1 MSPVYTIFYG
11 TFIQL
16 PRTPASSEP
25 RHVLDINHGAL
36 WVSNESGRIEGFD
49 WSVSTDERL
58 HDLLRDKGWVAVS
71 GDGEEER
78 IGEKT
83 VVRVVKASER
93 RNGFFF
99 PGFIDTHIHAS
110 QYPNSGVLGSS
121 TLLDWLERYTF
132 PLEYSYGDG
141 SSIAPKVARTAYEKV
156 IARTLSNGTTCAA
169 YYATIHVPATNLLAD
184 LCLKRGQ
191 RAFIGRVCMDNPY
204 FCPDYYRD
212 PSAEESLAATE
223 ATITHIRSID
233 PEGRV
238 VAPIITPRFAP
249 TCTPVSLSG
258 LGKLAA
264 SFEPPLRIQTHIS
277 ENKNEVAL
285 VKELFPDSTS
295 YAGVYDQHG
304 LMTPRTILAHAVHLT
319 PEERSLI
326 HSRDA
331 KISHCPASNSALG
344 SGLCPVR
351 TLLDDGIAVG
361 LGTDV
366 SGGYSPSVLEA
377 VRQAILVSRLV
388 SYSAEEQT
396 GKENLSVQEAL
407 YLATRGGAKV
417 VDMADQIGGFEVG
430 MSWDAQLIELSSIDD
445 RSAESINDAQGS
457 VDIFG
462 WETWEEKIQKWVW
475 NGDDRNVKAVWVNG
489 KLVHQRSQKEA
500 NRSVVHTAV
509 PTLPRSWV
517 SYLLRCAISNPN
529 VSEAAKE
536 RDQAMLEEEYG
547 GGSSQGYDASSSEEG
562 EKMPQNVARGLKAAM
577 HNPNVTDFGKKQ
589 ARDKLQD
596 MGGEP
601 EQPVD

>member
-1 MSPVYTIFYG
+1 MAPVYTIFYG

-16 PRTPASSEP
+16 PRIPASSGP
-25 RHVLDINHGAL
+25 KHVLDINHGAL
-36 WVSNESGRIEGFD
+36 WVSNESGRVEGFD
-49 WSVSTDERL
+49 WGVCTEEKL
-58 HDLLRDKGWVAVS
+58 HHLLQDKGWRVVS
-71 GDGEEER
+71 GDVEEEEV
-78 IGEKT
+78 GEKT
-83 VVRVVKASER
+83 AVRVVKASEK

-110 QYPNSGVLGSS
+110 QYPNSGIFGSS
-121 TLLDWLERYTF
+121 TLLDWLEKYTF
-132 PLEYSYGDG
+132 PLESSYGDG
-141 SSIAPKVARTAYEKV
+141 SDVAPQKALTAYEKV

-191 RAFIGRVCMDNPY
+191 RAFIGRICMDNPD

-212 PSAEESLAATE
+212 ASAEESLRATE
-223 ATITHIRSID
+223 ATIAHIRSID
-233 PEGRV
+233 PAGRV

-249 TCTPVSLSG
+249 TCSQISLSG

-264 SFEPPLRIQTHIS
+264 SFDPPLRIQTHIS

-285 VKELFPDSTS
+285 VRELFPDSTS
-295 YAGVYDQHG
+295 YADVYDRHG
-304 LMTPRTILAHAVHLT
+304 LLTPRTILAHAVHLT
-319 PEERSLI
+319 PAERLLI
-326 HSRDA
+326 HSREA

-388 SYSAEEQT
+388 SYTAEQQT
-396 GKENLSVQEAL
+396 GRENLSVEEAL

-430 MSWDAQLIELSSIDD
+430 MFWDAQLIELSSVED
-445 RSAESINDAQGS
+445 RSAETINDPQGN

-462 WETWEEKIQKWVW
+462 WESWEEKIQKWVW
-475 NGDDRNVKAVWVNG
+475 SGDDRNVKAVWVNG
-489 KLVHQRSQKEA
+489 ELVYQRSQKET
-500 NRSVVHTAV
+500 RKSVVHANIPV
-509 PTLPRSWV
+509 VPRSWV
-517 SYLLRCAISNPN
+517 SFLLRW
-529 VSEAAKE
+529 
-536 RDQAMLEEEYG
+536 LG
-547 GGSSQGYDASSSEEG
+547 
-562 EKMPQNVARGLKAAM
+562 
-577 HNPNVTDFGKKQ
+577 F
-589 ARDKLQD
+589 
-596 MGGEP
+596 
-601 EQPVD
+601 